1 MGLSPVASPPEK
13 RKGRSGQA
21 NRIRSNRPTVTD
33 RSRNRYLVR
42 RRERNR
48 FRSPSLPD
56 LAMRGTKPVLPVLAE
71 HWRTSI
77 VGAVRPS
84 DGYFCA
90 LSISGGNQWTFQ
102 VFLDEL
108 NRQIDPAKRNIV
120 ILDNARF
127 PSRKFLAWGRLEP
140 LFLPPYSP
148 ELNPI
153 EELWLQLKKNFF
165 YYWLPTDQENLE
177 NKVDGSTQLLHG
189 SSNDRQINY
198 CHHRLF
204 MRDTIETTFLCN
216 LDLNFLSN
224 GHKKRTPFLIPPRLR
239 GG

>member
-1 MGLSPVASPPEK
+1 MRPRPKSVKADPVKQAEFVQTVRPLLTAPATDIWFADESGIASDP
-13 RKGRSGQA
+13 
-21 NRIRSNRPTVTD
+21 RP
-33 RSRNRYLVR
+33 YLIW
-42 RRERNR
+42 
-48 FRSPSLPD
+48 
-56 LAMRGTKPVLPVLAE
+56 AKRGTKPILPVLAE

-108 NRQIDPAKRNIV
+108 NRHIDPAKRNLLIM
-120 ILDNARF
+120 DNARF
-127 PSRKFLAWGRLEP
+127 HHASALKWGKLEP

-153 EELWLQLKKNFF
+153 EELWLQMKKNFF

-177 NKVDGSTQLLHG
+177 RRAMEAL
-189 SSNDRQINY
+189 NY
-198 CHHRLF
+198 YLDHSRIVKSI
-204 MRDTIETTFLCN
+204 TATTGYL
-216 LDLNFLSN
+216 
-224 GHKKRTPFLIPPRLR
+224 
-239 GG
+239 